1 MYLKRKIDK
10 ILLDWWNKPH
20 HSPALVSGVRQ
31 CGKTTSILQFV
42 SKHFAHVIYINFWK
56 TPKIKECFEASLE
69 VDNII
74 KLLSFFDASFSFVP
88 FKTIIILDEIQDCP
102 NARLSLKFFKE
113 DGRFEIIASGS
124 YIGLNILENDAPVPT
139 PNGAEDIIY
148 MKTMDFEEFL
158 WANGYGEETISH
170 LENYFEKKETI
181 PSSIHEKMKQLFK
194 EYMCVGGYPEVVL
207 DYVSSHNFSSAFN
220 KINSL
225 IFDIKGDPIKRT
237 NKEGKSLY
245 NPSEIMRIQNA
256 FDLIVSS
263 SFKDNQRFVI
273 SKISHGNG
281 IANKDAVNY
290 LVNANVAF
298 KVHNVANVSLPL
310 TVSKIESNFRLYY
323 SDISIFMAMCG
334 FDTIKAL
341 MQDSLGMNK
350 GQIYEAA
357 LADSLYKAF
366 IPTYYFRKSS
376 GLEIDFVISYLGYS
390 TLIEAKAKKGNA
402 KSSKTIMNN
411 KEHYGVTKL
420 IKFGDYNITQQND
433 ILTLP
438 YYLAFLINRTKV

>member
-31 CGKTTSILQFV
+31 CGKTMSILQFA
-42 SKHFAHVIYINFWK
+42 SKYFAYVIYINFWK

-124 YIGLNILENDAPVPT
+124 YIGLNILENDAPVPM

-237 NKEGKSLY
+237 NEAGKSLY

-263 SFKDNQRFVI
+263 SFKDNRRFVI

-281 IANKDAVNY
+281 MANKDAVNY

-310 TVSKIESNFRLYY
+310 IVSKIESDFRLYY

-366 IPTYYFRKSS
+366 IPAYYFRKSS

-438 YYLAFLINRTKV
+438 YYLAFLLNRTKV

>member
-124 YIGLNILENDAPVPT
+124 YIGLNILENDAPVPM

-237 NKEGKSLY
+237 NEEGKSLY

>member
-124 YIGLNILENDAPVPT
+124 YIGLNILENDAPVPM

-207 DYVSSHNFSSAFN
+207 GYVSSHNFSSAFN

>member
-31 CGKTTSILQFV
+31 CGKTTSILQFA

-124 YIGLNILENDAPVPT
+124 YIGLNILENDAPVPI

-207 DYVSSHNFSSAFN
+207 DYVSTHNFSSAFN

-237 NKEGKSLY
+237 NEEGKSLY

-281 IANKDAVNY
+281 MANKDAVNY

-310 TVSKIESNFRLYY
+310 IVSKIESDFRLYY

-438 YYLAFLINRTKV
+438 YYLAFLLNRTKV

>member
-31 CGKTTSILQFV
+31 CGKTTSILQFA
-42 SKHFAHVIYINFWK
+42 SKHFAHVVYINFWK

-124 YIGLNILENDAPVPT
+124 YIGLNILENDAPVPM

-237 NKEGKSLY
+237 NEEGKSLY

-281 IANKDAVNY
+281 MANKDAVNY

-438 YYLAFLINRTKV
+438 YYLAFLLNRTKV

>member
-1 MYLKRKIDK
+1 M
-10 ILLDWWNKPH
+10 DWWNKPH

-31 CGKTTSILQFV
+31 CGKTMSILQFA
-42 SKHFAHVIYINFWK
+42 SKYFAHVIYINFWK

-124 YIGLNILENDAPVPT
+124 YIGLNILENDAPVPM

-237 NKEGKSLY
+237 NEEGKSLY

-281 IANKDAVNY
+281 MANKDAVNY

-310 TVSKIESNFRLYY
+310 IVSKIESDFRLYY

-350 GQIYEAA
+350 GQIYKAA

-390 TLIEAKAKKGNA
+390 TLIEAKPKKGNA

-438 YYLAFLINRTKV
+438 YYLAFLLDRTKV

>member
-31 CGKTTSILQFV
+31 CGKTTSILQFA

-124 YIGLNILENDAPVPT
+124 YIGLNILENDAPVPM

-237 NKEGKSLY
+237 NEEGKSLY

-438 YYLAFLINRTKV
+438 YYLAFLLNRTKV

>member
-31 CGKTTSILQFV
+31 CGKTTSILQFA

-88 FKTIIILDEIQDCP
+88 FKTIIILDEIQDCS

-124 YIGLNILENDAPVPT
+124 YIGLNILENDAPVPM

-237 NKEGKSLY
+237 NEEGKSLY

-281 IANKDAVNY
+281 LVNKDAVNY

-310 TVSKIESNFRLYY
+310 IVSKIESDFRSYY

-350 GQIYEAA
+350 SQFYEAA

-376 GLEIDFVISYLGYS
+376 GLEIDFVVSYLGYS

-420 IKFGDYNITQQND
+420 IKFGDYNIAQEND
-433 ILTLP
+433 VLTLP
-438 YYLAFLINRTKV
+438 YYLAFLLNRTKV

>member
-31 CGKTTSILQFV
+31 CGKTMSILQFA

-124 YIGLNILENDAPVPT
+124 YIGLNILENDAPVPM

-237 NKEGKSLY
+237 NEAGKSLY

-281 IANKDAVNY
+281 MANKDAVNY

-310 TVSKIESNFRLYY
+310 IVSKIESDFRLYY

-438 YYLAFLINRTKV
+438 YYLAYLLNRTKV

>member
-31 CGKTTSILQFV
+31 CGKTMSILQFA

-124 YIGLNILENDAPVPT
+124 YIGLNILENNAPVPM

-237 NKEGKSLY
+237 NEAGKSLY

-281 IANKDAVNY
+281 MANKDAVNY
-290 LVNANVAF
+290 LVNANAAF

-310 TVSKIESNFRLYY
+310 IVSKIESDFRLYY

-357 LADSLYKAF
+357 FADSLYKAF

-438 YYLAFLINRTKV
+438 YYLAFLLNRTKV

>member
-20 HSPALVSGVRQ
+20 HSPTLVSGVRQ
-31 CGKTTSILQFV
+31 CGKTTSILQFA

-124 YIGLNILENDAPVPT
+124 YIGLNILENDAPVPM

-158 WANGYGEETISH
+158 WAHGYGEETISH

-237 NKEGKSLY
+237 NEEGKSLY

-281 IANKDAVNY
+281 MANKDAVNY

-310 TVSKIESNFRLYY
+310 IVSKIESNFRLYY

-341 MQDSLGMNK
+341 MQDSLGINK

-438 YYLAFLINRTKV
+438 YYLAFLLNRTKV

>member
-124 YIGLNILENDAPVPT
+124 YIGLNILENDAPVPM

-281 IANKDAVNY
+281 MANKDAVNY

-310 TVSKIESNFRLYY
+310 IVSKIESDFRLYY

-438 YYLAFLINRTKV
+438 YYLAFLLNRTKV

>member
-31 CGKTTSILQFV
+31 CGKTMSILQFA

-56 TPKIKECFEASLE
+56 TPKVKECFEASLE

-124 YIGLNILENDAPVPT
+124 YIGLNIIENDAPVPM

-237 NKEGKSLY
+237 NEAGKSLY

-281 IANKDAVNY
+281 VANKDAVNY

-310 TVSKIESNFRLYY
+310 IVSKIESDFRLYY

-438 YYLAFLINRTKV
+438 YYLAFLLNRTKV

>member
-31 CGKTTSILQFV
+31 CGKTMSILQFA

-124 YIGLNILENDAPVPT
+124 YIGLNILENDVPVPM

-237 NKEGKSLY
+237 NEEGKSLY

-281 IANKDAVNY
+281 MANKDAVNY

-310 TVSKIESNFRLYY
+310 IVSKIESDFRLYY

-438 YYLAFLINRTKV
+438 YYLAFLLNRTKV

>member
-31 CGKTTSILQFV
+31 CGKTMSILQFA

-124 YIGLNILENDAPVPT
+124 YIGLNILENNAPVPM

-237 NKEGKSLY
+237 NEEGKSLY

-281 IANKDAVNY
+281 MANKDAVNY

-310 TVSKIESNFRLYY
+310 IVSKIESDFRLYY

-420 IKFGDYNITQQND
+420 IKFGDYNITKQND

-438 YYLAFLINRTKV
+438 YYLAFLLNRTKV

>member
-31 CGKTTSILQFV
+31 CGKTTSILQFA

-124 YIGLNILENDAPVPT
+124 YIGLNILENDAPVPM

-158 WANGYGEETISH
+158 WANGYDEETISH
-170 LENYFEKKETI
+170 LENYFEKKETV

-225 IFDIKGDPIKRT
+225 IFDIKGDPIKRM
-237 NKEGKSLY
+237 NEEGKSLY

-281 IANKDAVNY
+281 MANKDAVNY

-310 TVSKIESNFRLYY
+310 IVSKIESNFRLYY

-438 YYLAFLINRTKV
+438 YYLSFLLNRTKV

>member
-31 CGKTTSILQFV
+31 CGKTMSILQFA
-42 SKHFAHVIYINFWK
+42 SKYFAHVIYINFWK

-124 YIGLNILENDAPVPT
+124 YIGLNILENDAPVPM

-237 NKEGKSLY
+237 NEEGKSLY

-281 IANKDAVNY
+281 MANKDAVNY

-310 TVSKIESNFRLYY
+310 IVSKIESDFRLYY

-350 GQIYEAA
+350 GQIYKAA

-390 TLIEAKAKKGNA
+390 TLIEAKPKKGNA

-438 YYLAFLINRTKV
+438 YYLAFLLDRTKV

>member
-31 CGKTTSILQFV
+31 CGKTMSILQFA

-56 TPKIKECFEASLE
+56 TPKIKKCFEASLE

-124 YIGLNILENDAPVPT
+124 YIGLNILENDAPVPM

-207 DYVSSHNFSSAFN
+207 DYVSSHNFSSVFN

-237 NKEGKSLY
+237 NEEGKSLY

-281 IANKDAVNY
+281 MANKDAVNY

-310 TVSKIESNFRLYY
+310 IVSKIESDFRLYY

-438 YYLAFLINRTKV
+438 YYLVFLLNRTKV